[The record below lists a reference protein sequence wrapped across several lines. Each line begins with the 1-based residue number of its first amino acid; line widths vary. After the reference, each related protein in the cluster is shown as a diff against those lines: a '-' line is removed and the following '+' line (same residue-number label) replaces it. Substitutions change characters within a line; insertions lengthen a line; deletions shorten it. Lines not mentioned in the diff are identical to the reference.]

1 MDTNKHMAIVGIT
14 GSGKT
19 TFAEW
24 MYKNTTGL
32 AIFFNTQL
40 EYKVEAVSDVVV
52 YNINGFKDAFNK
64 ENDGHRIYHKICF
77 NPDEDEDKA
86 LEQLHQ
92 LITILFRLGYQ
103 INKNAD
109 TPKVWCHLFIDEIHE
124 FSSQLLKDKIVDRV
138 WKRGRR
144 YGIVGIAISQ
154 RPAEV
159 SHSILANC
167 PTHVIFKTGQYELPY
182 YQRYHI
188 PIFKD
193 EDAQRHLQKK
203 YCFIVFYDGKIE
215 KYPPISK

>member
-1 MDTNKHMAIVGIT
+1 MDTNKHIAIVGIT

-19 TFAEW
+19 TFARW

-32 AIFFNTQL
+32 SVFFNTQL
-40 EYKVEAVSDVVV
+40 EAGIEKISDALCFDTG
-52 YNINGFKDAFNK
+52 GFRKAFNEK
-64 ENDGHRIYHKICF
+64 TNGERKYHKICF

-86 LEQLHQ
+86 LIQLQ
-92 LITILFRLGYQ
+92 ELIKILFRLGYQ
-103 INKNAD
+103 INKDAES
-109 TPKVWCHLFIDEIHE
+109 PRVWCHLFIDEIHE
-124 FSSQLLKDKIVDRV
+124 YSSQLQKDKIVDRV

-188 PIFKD
+188 PIFTD
-193 EDAQRHLQKK
+193 IEAQKHLQKK

-215 KYPPISK
+215 KYPPITK

>member
-1 MDTNKHMAIVGIT
+1 MDTNKHIAIVGIT

-19 TFAEW
+19 YFARW
-24 MYKNTTGL
+24 LYINTAGL

-40 EYKVEAVSDVVV
+40 EHKIESFSDVVV
-52 YNINGFKDAFNK
+52 SDISGFRQAFNK
-64 ENDGHRIYHKICF
+64 EKDGHRIYHKICF

-86 LEQLHQ
+86 LDQLHQ

-103 INKNAD
+103 INKTAD
-109 TPKVWCHLFIDEIHE
+109 TPRVWCHLFIDEIHE
-124 FSSQLLKDKIVDRV
+124 FSSQLLKDKVVDRV

-144 YGIVGIAISQ
+144 YGIVGISISQ

-193 EDAQRHLQKK
+193 TEAQRHLQKK

-215 KYPPISK
+215 KYPPISQ